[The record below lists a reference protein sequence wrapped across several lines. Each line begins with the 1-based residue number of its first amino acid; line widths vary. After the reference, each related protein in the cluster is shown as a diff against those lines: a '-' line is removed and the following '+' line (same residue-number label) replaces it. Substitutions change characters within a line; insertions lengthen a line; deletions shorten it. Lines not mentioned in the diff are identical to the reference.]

1 VKKKNKILVDM
12 SASIIHHGHVR
23 LIKKAAKFGKV
34 IIALTT
40 DKELINKKKIIP
52 ELKYKY
58 RREILMEMQ
67 NVYKVIP
74 SPFELKQKYLDKN
87 KIDIIVQGSDYKK
100 RKFKNKSITF
110 NRTKNISSSII
121 RKLAIKNIK

>member
-1 VKKKNKILVDM
+1 M

-58 RREILMEMQ
+58 RKEILMEMQ

-87 KIDIIVQGSDYKK
+87 KIDIVVQGSDYKK

>member
-1 VKKKNKILVDM
+1 MKKKNKILVDM

-34 IIALTT
+34 IIV

-58 RREILMEMQ
+58 RKEILMEMQ

-74 SPFELKQKYLDKN
+74 SPFELKN
-87 KIDIIVQGSDYKK
+87 K
-100 RKFKNKSITF
+100 
-110 NRTKNISSSII
+110 KNI
-121 RKLAIKNIK
+121 